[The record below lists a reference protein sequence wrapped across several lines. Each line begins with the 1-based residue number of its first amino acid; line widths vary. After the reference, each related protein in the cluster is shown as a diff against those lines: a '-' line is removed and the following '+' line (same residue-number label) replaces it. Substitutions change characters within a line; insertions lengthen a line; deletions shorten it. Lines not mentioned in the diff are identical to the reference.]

1 MAFNR
6 LVTFSIVI
14 AHCFLLTMEAS
25 EYVIDEQEESRLFHL
40 HNRLNK
46 VWLSQTSIN
55 RELHDASRCGKQEI
69 VAMILSHTT
78 GSLMIKQ
85 YNINYALRSA
95 AVNNHHGIVELL
107 LACSNPI
114 RPDQYGVNQAFCDVV
129 TYGSYVDMAERLLT
143 HVEGQLTPDDE
154 SIANAYSD
162 AVTYGHKKMIDLIEQ
177 KIKNL
182 PKIEKK
188 EK

>member
-14 AHCFLLTMEAS
+14 VYCFLYAAEAP
-25 EYVIDEQEESRLFHL
+25 EYVIDEQEESRLLRL
-40 HNRLNK
+40 HNKLNK
-46 VWLSQTSIN
+46 VWLSPTAIH
-55 RELHDASRCGKQEI
+55 RELQDASRHGKQAI
-69 VAMILSHTT
+69 VALLISHTT
-78 GSLMIKQ
+78 GSVIIKQ

-95 AVNNHHGIVELL
+95 AVNNHHGIVKLL

-129 TYGSYVDMAERLLT
+129 TYGSYVDMAECLLT
-143 HVEGQLTPDDE
+143 PVEGQLTPDDE

-162 AVTYGHKKMIDLIEQ
+162 AVTYGHKKMVDLIEQ
-177 KIKNL
+177 KVKNL
-182 PKIEKK
+182 PKVEKK